1 MIDVLYSV
9 SQTSINIFIQFFFF
23 LGGGGYCIDR
33 EALQEDDKKKKK
45 EVYDTI
51 RIHSHS
57 NTDDYVKDI
66 EQKKKRKNEQS
77 SKFLEFNIFCLMT
90 Y

>member
-1 MIDVLYSV
+1 M
-9 SQTSINIFIQFFFF
+9 Q
-23 LGGGGYCIDR
+23 G
-33 EALQEDDKKKKK
+33 DDKKKKK

-66 EQKKKRKNEQS
+66 EQKKKRKNEES
-77 SKFLEFNIFCLMT
+77 SEFLEFNIFCLMT

>member
-1 MIDVLYSV
+1 MIHVLYSV
-9 SQTSINIFIQFFFF
+9 SQTSINIFIQFFW
-23 LGGGGYCIDR
+23 GGYSIDR